1 MHRFLSKA
9 AAILGAAVLAFV
21 IAGCEAPSGGGSSAV
36 AGTYKTQDTQGNPMT
51 INLSED
57 GSATGDRGDEKLTG
71 SWKDEGGGAV
81 MITWSDEW
89 TTKIA
94 KDGDTY
100 TKTAYKNGTQDGDPV
115 SAEKVE

>member
-9 AAILGAAVLAFV
+9 AAILGAAALAFV
-21 IAGCEAPSGGGSSAV
+21 ITSCEAPSGDSSAF
-36 AGTYKTQDTQGNPMT
+36 AGTYSTQDTQGNPMT
-51 INLSED
+51 ITLSED
-57 GSATGDRGDEKLTG
+57 GSATGDRAGEALTG
-71 SWKDEGGGAV
+71 SWKEDDGGAA

-100 TKTAYKNGTQDGDPV
+100 TKTAYKSGTQDGDPV
-115 SAEKVE
+115 GAEKVK